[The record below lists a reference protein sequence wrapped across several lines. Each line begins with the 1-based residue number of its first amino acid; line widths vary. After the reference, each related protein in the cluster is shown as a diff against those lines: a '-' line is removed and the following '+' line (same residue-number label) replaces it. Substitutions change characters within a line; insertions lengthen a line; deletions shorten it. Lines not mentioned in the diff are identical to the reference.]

1 MIVITVIIKK
11 KTIKK
16 GELITQLAYSGTV
29 YTLQKSSRWH
39 FIWVFLAVLQKVL

>member
-1 MIVITVIIKK
+1 MIVITVI
-11 KTIKK
+11 IKK

-39 FIWVFLAVLQKVL
+39 FIWVFLAVFQKVL